1 MATDETATDVAGAVA
16 GLFLGRKP
24 TTGASQRHRKEGGMA
39 TSTKKE
45 GGKKGGGGGGRKA
58 QPVLSLTE
66 AKKVM
71 AANLDAYTAYEKARL
86 ALKAEGVSAA
96 DKKKLEATM
105 AKNREGFTLYW
116 RQYNNPNVAAAR
128 TKEREERKAKNEA
141 DAKAKAEAKAKKEA
155 DKAAAAAAAP
165 GGEA

>member
-1 MATDETATDVAGAVA
+1 
-16 GLFLGRKP
+16 
-24 TTGASQRHRKEGGMA
+24 MA

-45 GGKKGGGGGGRKA
+45 GGKKGGGGRKA

-71 AANLDAYTAYEKARL
+71 ADNLDAYNAYEKARL

-105 AKNREGFTLYW
+105 EKNRAGFSAYW
-116 RQYNNPNVAAAR
+116 RQYNNPHIAEQRKKDREAKKAQAEKDAA
-128 TKEREERKAKNEA
+128 
-141 DAKAKAEAKAKKEA
+141 AKAEAKAKKEA
-155 DKAAAAAAAP
+155 EKAAAAEAA
-165 GGEA
+165 GGQA